1 MSMIR
6 VTEPATDDVLISIE
20 DVIDTLGLDISSTS
34 IDEEE
39 VKKYRTL
46 SRIVKGASVAI
57 ESYIGRIL
65 RKQSYTERVPGYDN
79 LYMQL
84 THNPVGSVE
93 SISYSE
99 VGQEYTLGPIQNVFG
114 STATASKAEAEVLRD
129 AYALANPAWLTS
141 YNDNSSY
148 YIRLVWSKDTQAHQ
162 RRNVDGT
169 GWENVTNG
177 ELFISKDTWNLIDP
191 GAGLVYSIVSWPL
204 STRFKVGLNDTLL
217 PNQPLPLY
225 VVQYTAGYELQ
236 SSLSD
241 YEFKM
246 PWDIVEAA
254 VTTSKIWWQSSK
266 TNPRLLMQKVDDLM
280 VKYRFPSAGGLAGV
294 APLPPEVTG
303 LLDSYSEYL

>member
-20 DVIDTLGLDISSTS
+20 DVIDTLDLDISSSTN
-34 IDEEE
+34 DEEE
-39 VKKYRTL
+39 AKKYRTL
-46 SRIVKGASVAI
+46 NRIVKGASVAI

-65 RKQSYTERVPGYDN
+65 RKQSYEERVPGYDN

-84 THNPVGSVE
+84 FHNPVGSVE

-99 VGQEYTLGPIQNVFG
+99 VGDDPPNVG
-114 STATASKAEAEVLRD
+114 ES
-129 AYALANPAWLTS
+129 P
-141 YNDNSSY
+141 NDS
-148 YIRLVWSKDTQAHQ
+148 L
-162 RRNVDGT
+162 
-169 GWENVTNG
+169 
-177 ELFISKDTWNLIDP
+177 LFISTDTWNLIDP
-191 GAGLVYSIVSWPL
+191 KAGQIYSIVSWPL
-204 STRFKVGLNDTLL
+204 TTRYRVGLNDTML
-217 PNQPLPLY
+217 PNQRLPLF
-225 VVQYTAGYELQ
+225 VVRYTAGYELQ